1 MDGFASKGILTNTM
15 KLIRYEARNFF
26 KDQIEAMYSEGE
38 LKLWLN
44 INKKHILN
52 LLWYEFTE
60 FTKWSAKAKSFR
72 AVDESGC

>member
-44 INKKHILN
+44 INQYKHIKLI
-52 LLWYEFTE
+52 LIWIY
-60 FTKWSAKAKSFR
+60 WIY
-72 AVDESGC
+72 